1 MVGVSLLRLGSP
13 LGFGHVTAPV
23 AASADDATR
32 ILGVQGSLSNV
43 RNYRAIARTLIGKS
57 LQEASTGRYQAMPAD

>member
-23 AASADDATR
+23 AASADAR
-32 ILGVQGSLSNV
+32 CVFSVQGSLSNV
-43 RNYRAIARTLIGKS
+43 RNYRAIA
-57 LQEASTGRYQAMPAD
+57 